1 MGFFSD
7 MFGGNTGAGDAEKKY
22 MQYMQQALAN
32 LQGHEATGRSDITG
46 ALKQGLGFQQPYME
60 AGKSALGA
68 YMGSMGLPGGDG
80 AGGAGGAGYGV
91 QQGAVDRF
99 TQSPGYQYA
108 LNQGLSAASRGAAA
122 TGLSGSGAAQKEL
135 QRRGQGMADLGF
147 GQYQGRLAGLAGMGQ
162 HASDVSS
169 QMAYGTGGE
178 LAQQGLGYAGQETG
192 VYGQMGQSAAE
203 AEMAEAADKNRKS
216 GNMWSSIGAL
226 AGFGGMFGSGGLA
239 SGGSGLPGG
248 SGGSGGGAN
257 DPFAGGGSPTNPY
270 TGAPYPGGSGG
281 GAQGQQQK
289 QQGFSLMQLLPLLMA
304 IL

>member
-68 YMGSMGLPGGDG
+68 YMGSMGLPGGSP
-80 AGGAGGAGYGV
+80 GG

-122 TGLSGSGAAQKEL
+122 AGLSGSGAAQKEL
-135 QRRGQGMADLGF
+135 QQRGQGMANQEF

-178 LAQQGLGYAGQETG
+178 LSQQGLGYAGQETG
-192 VYGQMGQSAAE
+192 VYGNMGQAAAE
-203 AEMAEAADKNRKS
+203 AEMAKAAGKNTMW
-216 GNMWSSIGAL
+216 GNIGNF
-226 AGFGGMFGSGGLA
+226 AGTLGGMVSGMFGGGA
-239 SGGSGLPGG
+239 SGAS
-248 SGGSGGGAN
+248 SGGGAN

-270 TGAPYPGGSGG
+270 TGAPYPGGAGGAAGAAG
-281 GAQGQQQK
+281 GAQG
-289 QQGFSLMQLLPLLMA
+289 QQGFSLMQLLPFLMA